1 MTILALEFSSDR
13 RSVAVVRP
21 DHRAVRGEDQ
31 GGRSTRAFRLIDQV
45 LREAE
50 VKREDVNTIVVGL
63 GPGSYT
69 GIRVAISIGQ
79 GWHLARGAKLIGLS
93 TADCLAEQARA
104 SGVRGPLHITID
116 AQRGEFYH
124 TSYALA
130 DAGRQSVVALR
141 LTTRDDIIRQVG
153 GEPMWCDPGLVKE
166 FPGAQA
172 AYPDAA
178 ILGRL
183 ALEGM
188 KSAARSDGELQPIYL
203 REVSFVKAVPPRPVV
218 LD

>member
-13 RSVAVVRP
+13 RSVAVVKS
-21 DHRAVRGEDQ
+21 DHQAVRGEDQ
-31 GGRSTRAFRLIDQV
+31 GGRSTRAFLLIDQV

-50 VKREDVNTIVVGL
+50 VTREAVNTIVVGL

-79 GWHLARGAKLIGLS
+79 GWHLARGPKLIGLS
-93 TADCLAEQARA
+93 TADCLAEQART
-104 SGVRGPLHITID
+104 SGVRGPLHIAID

-124 TSYALA
+124 TSYVLT

-141 LTTRDDIIRQVG
+141 LTTRDEIIRQVG
-153 GEPMWCDPGLVKE
+153 GEPLWCDPGLVKE

-172 AYPDAA
+172 GYPDAA

-188 KSAARSDGELQPIYL
+188 KSAAGSDAELQPIYL
-203 REVSFVKAVPPRPVV
+203 REVSFVKAAPPRRVI